1 MRAGGAKVGQTL
13 LSFRICISSYRVQ
26 RHAAT
31 RANKI
36 FGVIPIG
43 RVVKSMFL
51 EYRFHRLEVLAK
63 LLSRSGGGAVDDD
76 CFVFAFDV
84 HAVFVDADEFCH
96 AAFFH
101 NGNGGVVALN
111 ALSTE

>member
-1 MRAGGAKVGQTL
+1 MKTQHPTEFVHLDLRCTNETPLGQL
-13 LSFRICISSYRVQ
+13 KFPNNFCINSG
-26 RHAAT
+26 T
-31 RANKI
+31 K
-36 FGVIPIG
+36 
-43 RVVKSMFL
+43 
-51 EYRFHRLEVLAK
+51 VLAK

-101 NGNGGVVALN
+101 NMTGIGVSRVVPGFQTGETYLCKQIMDYRF
-111 ALSTE
+111 